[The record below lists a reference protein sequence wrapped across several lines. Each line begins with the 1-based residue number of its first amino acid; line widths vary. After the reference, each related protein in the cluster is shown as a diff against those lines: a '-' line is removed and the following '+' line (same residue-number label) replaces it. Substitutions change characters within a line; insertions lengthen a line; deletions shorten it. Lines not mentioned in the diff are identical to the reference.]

1 MKRLVLAAFAIAA
14 AAFSLPAIAGHD
26 YVKDRTTVCER
37 TAQKMFQSC
46 RFEVNEEW
54 YATNAKCINFGDPLQ
69 RWMCKQE
76 ASTAYRDDR
85 RGCRDQREAR
95 EEVCKLLGENRYD
108 PEALLD
114 TDNFYDLDDA
124 TLDPIVYESNPYFS
138 LEPGHTYVARAG
150 EVPEEG
156 ENFEETIVVTVT
168 DEVREILGVNCRI
181 VVDIVL
187 VENDDGELEAVEVTD
202 DYYALA
208 KNGDVHYCGEVARN
222 FEDGAL
228 NNLDG
233 SFEAGR
239 DYAKSGILIKAA
251 PISGTGHRQE
261 YLPGEAEDVI
271 QYLNGDAD
279 PTSVGPGE
287 GGETEFFPCIGQCV
301 KTEEF
306 IPPEPGAGEF
316 KYFKAGTGF
325 VLGVGL
331 EDGEPT
337 GERDEVLC
345 IGDSL
350 DVLNDDPNCGIDDA
364 GELLDLLCELSPVAF
379 CGD

>member
-1 MKRLVLAAFAIAA
+1 MAFA
-14 AAFSLPAIAGHD
+14 FGSLPATADDD
-26 YVKDRTTVCER
+26 YDGSTICER
-37 TAQKMFQSC
+37 SAIKMFKSC
-46 RFEVNEEW
+46 RFEVKEE
-54 YATNAKCINFGDPLQ
+54 YFASIAICINLGDADE
-69 RWMCKQE
+69 RNACKEE
-76 ASTAYRDDR
+76 AQATRLEDGP
-85 RGCRDQREAR
+85 GCAEQREAR
-95 EEVCKLLGENRYD
+95 EDVCELLGENRYD

-114 TDNFYDLDDA
+114 SGNFVAEPDD
-124 TLDPIVYESNPYFS
+124 SNPYFS

-150 EVPEEG
+150 ED
-156 ENFEETIVVTVT
+156 FEETIVVTVT

-187 VENDDGELEAVEVTD
+187 LEDEDGDFEAIEITD

-208 KNGDVHYCGEVARN
+208 LNGDVHYCGEVARN

-228 NNLDG
+228 VDLDG

-239 DYAKSGILIKAA
+239 DGAKSGILTLAHPMA
-251 PISGTGHRQE
+251 GDAHRQE

-271 QYLNGDAD
+271 RYVAGVYSL
-279 PTSVGPGE
+279 TSVGIGE
-287 GGETEFFPCIGQCV
+287 GGENPNFNCLDQCV

-306 IPPEPGAGEF
+306 IPPEPDDGEF
-316 KYFKAGTGF
+316 KYFIAGTGF

-331 EDGEPT
+331 EEGEPT

-350 DVLNDDPNCGIDDA
+350 AILEHPSCGIDI
-364 GELLDLLCELSPVAF
+364 LDLSELQEQLCELSPIAF
-379 CGD
+379 CDFE

>member
-1 MKRLVLAAFAIAA
+1 MKRLILVALGMAFAALS
-14 AAFSLPAIAGHD
+14 FPALAGSDHD
-26 YVKDRTTVCER
+26 DDDSDDRRHRPSVCER
-37 TAQKMFQSC
+37 TADKMFQSC
-46 RFEVNEEW
+46 RFEVNEEF
-54 YATNAKCINFGDPLQ
+54 YATNAKCINFGDADE
-69 RWMCKQE
+69 RNVCKEVAQE
-76 ASTAYRDDR
+76 TRHEDR
-85 RGCRDQREAR
+85 EGCGEQREAR
-95 EEVCKLLGENRYD
+95 KEVCELLGENRFD

-114 TDNFYDLDDA
+114 TDNFVLEPDD
-124 TLDPIVYESNPYFS
+124 SNPYFS

-150 EVPEEG
+150 EG
-156 ENFEETIVVTVT
+156 FEETIVVTVT

-187 VENDDGELEAVEVTD
+187 LKDGDEYEAVEVTD
-202 DYYALA
+202 DYYAQAL
-208 KNGDVHYCGEVARN
+208 NGDVHYCGEVARN

-228 NNLDG
+228 ADLDG

-251 PISGTGHRQE
+251 PMSGDAHRQE

-271 QYLNGDAD
+271 QYVNGVDAL
-279 PTSVGPGE
+279 TSVGPGE
-287 GGETEFFPCIGQCV
+287 GGETDNFPCNGQCV

-325 VLGVGL
+325 VLGVAL

-345 IGDSL
+345 IGEGL
-350 DVLNDDPNCGIDDA
+350 GILVDDPNCGIASD
-364 GELLDLLCELSPVAF
+364 GLEGLQEMLCELSPIAF
-379 CGD
+379 CDWPD